1 MEPIFHL
8 SDINHEMPDLD
19 AETGEGGETA
29 AGGRRNRSNGRGND
43 LSRLSQSGESLYLLL
58 DIPKTSTEQV

>member
-1 MEPIFHL
+1 
-8 SDINHEMPDLD
+8 MPDLD
-19 AETGEGGETA
+19 AEAGEGETA

-43 LSRLSQSGESLYLLL
+43 LSRLSQSGDSLYLLL